1 MTKQLVLTKSMII
14 NSPISLYIRLRFYRA
29 FTTYQSCHI
38 NKDDEVKSVITY
50 FDAEKYSKMTQMQLG
65 EVCGVNRVTWAK
77 HGKPLAAAKSFKCT
91 TLEENFTLMPF
102 TVFDAFLEWLDGVAA
117 TYHAKEALL
126 RFYCYMYFHA
136 AFYQG
141 QFQNSQT
148 NIAIELG
155 TTAKLVGQRL
165 KLLRE
170 NGWLRRFGTYKFG
183 GEMNWCYKYA
193 IPEEHQAKDIF

>member
-1 MTKQLVLTKSMII
+1 MKKHIPLILEHITNSDI
-14 NSPISLYIRLRFYRA
+14 NYYVRLRFYRE
-29 FTTYQSCHI
+29 FIDYQNCTIMKNHPYVLTTYFNSQRL
-38 NKDDEVKSVITY
+38 KGL
-50 FDAEKYSKMTQMQLG
+50 TQMQAG
-65 EVCGVNRVTWAK
+65 ELIGVNRITWAK
-77 HGKPLAAAKSFKCT
+77 HTKELIAAPVWTIREDIQF
-91 TLEENFTLMPF
+91 NLMPF
-102 TVFDAFLEWLDGVAA
+102 AVFDAFLEWLDGVAA
-117 TYHAKEALL
+117 TVHAKEALL
-126 RFYCYMYFHA
+126 KCYCYMYFNA
-136 AFYQG
+136 ARFKG